1 MPRGGYIG
9 ENAAWSSL
17 DISYDLPIYTNLG
30 SFVNRLS
37 GKYSINPATYLS
49 STNKIT
55 MFVEWTN
62 VAGIGV
68 RAQNGRAVGT
78 GAYIY
83 KAELKTK
90 FIPNTEKDAKT
101 QERFSTGDSF
111 DKTKIFGIKR
121 QNGTK

>member
-1 MPRGGYIG
+1 
-9 ENAAWSSL
+9 
-17 DISYDLPIYTNLG
+17 
-30 SFVNRLS
+30 
-37 GKYSINPATYLS
+37 
-49 STNKIT
+49 